1 MFFLIRMAFWL
12 GLILLILPIGLSSD
26 GGRQIGALQ
35 AMGAVQAAIADMR
48 GFCQRQPDA
57 CAVGGEMISH
67 LTDKAQA
74 GAKWVY
80 ETIGSPKGETLGK
93 PDGHGKSDATGPFE
107 PARQNAASD
116 KDGEAPHTLTPQDLA
131 PAWGVDPARGT
142 PAPAAPLPPRRPA

>member
-12 GLILLILPIGLSSD
+12 ALILLILPIGLSSD

-57 CAVGGEMISH
+57 CAVGGEMIGH

-93 PDGHGKSDATGPFE
+93 PDGHGKSDAAGPSE

-116 KDGEAPHTLTPQDLA
+116 KEGEPAHTLTPQDLA
-131 PAWGVDPARGT
+131 PAWSVDPARG
-142 PAPAAPLPPRRPA
+142 PAIPLPPRRPA